1 MNLRDPRVV
10 IFATLVATLLA
21 TAYGLRIAPR
31 TPWQWFLVALVL
43 GLLAWLLALMVDVRS
58 R

>member
-10 IFATLVATLLA
+10 IFETLVATLLGA
-21 TAYGLRIAPR
+21 AYVLRIAPR
-31 TPWQWFLVALVL
+31 TPRQWFLVALVL
-43 GLLAWLLALMVDVRS
+43 GLLAWLLPLMVDVRS